1 MMAIPKLQWIQFL
14 ITRGGWIFKKKKKN
28 KLADIFS
35 HSVGCLPLLIFGDTW
50 GVNYGNFVIS
60 YSPII

>member
-1 MMAIPKLQWIQFL
+1 MDSIPNNE
-14 ITRGGWIFKKKKKN
+14 GGGFKKKKKTN
-28 KLADIFS
+28 KLADFFS